1 MRHFSILPILFVFFV
16 GCNTIDLSTEKVQTS
31 IVNTETITPEEAL
44 SNLELFINSHNRV
57 TTKASENFTLDIR
70 SIEAIGS
77 EMLSVQTKANNTIHI
92 PDTLFYIANLSKGF
106 AVLAGNKELESDVFC
121 LTESGELNGKDFS
134 EAFAYLNSTEFDDVT
149 EESTEIG
156 PKVVPAILL
165 SAILNEYQMKIIT
178 KSSFT
183 DTDRDEDGNLKTEET
198 LSGTKTGPFLKTKWL
213 NSTVAPFNT
222 YTPNKVAPGCVAIA
236 VAQIMEYNRKSNT
249 MVFNNV
255 TCDWDVMETVC
266 RYDNINYKGTEAA
279 REQVGNFIYE
289 IGKKH
294 NCYIRYDNGSGAVA
308 DGAKRTFEN
317 YGYKNVDKRI
327 GFASGDKKKVKEQ
340 ILDGRP
346 VYMGG
351 CVKGSLTNGHTWVI
365 DGLLGDYYHINWGW
379 QGLSDGY
386 YKIGVFTTSSR
397 SAIDSEID
405 YQETG
410 TNPGSYTW
418 TYRIVLY
425 SL

>member
-1 MRHFSILPILFVFFV
+1 MRHFSILTILFVFFV

-134 EAFAYLNSTEFDDVT
+134 EAYAYLNSTGSECST
-149 EESTEIG
+149 EDFTEIG

-165 SAILNEYQMKIIT
+165 SAILNEYQNNTIT

-183 DTDRDEDGNLKTEET
+183 DTDRDEDGNLKTEES
-198 LSGTKTGPFLKTKWL
+198 LSGTKKGPFLKTKWT
-213 NSTVAPFNT
+213 NAKISPFNT
-222 YTPNKVAPGCVAIA
+222 YTPNNAYPGCVAIA
-236 VAQIMEYNRKSNT
+236 VAQIMEYNKTSNK
-249 MVFNNV
+249 MIFNGV
-255 TCDWDVMETVC
+255 ECDWETMETVF
-266 RYDNINYKGTEAA
+266 RYDNIDSKGTEEAKK
-279 REQVGNFIYE
+279 QVGNFIYE
-289 IGKKH
+289 IGKEG
-294 NCYIRYDNGSGAVA
+294 NCYVRYDKGSWAVA
-308 DGAKRTFEN
+308 DGAKRTFKN

-327 GFASGDKKKVKEQ
+327 GFASGDKKKVTNQ
-340 ILDGRP
+340 ILAGRP

-351 CVKGSLTNGHTWVI
+351 CVSGSTSDGHAWVI

-379 QGLSDGY
+379 HGKSDGY

-405 YQETG
+405 SQATG
-410 TNPGSYTW
+410 TQSGAYTW